1 MSFQSLS
8 ESFGVASFFDN
19 ITIKSGNS
27 SFITSKPGGTDEI
40 GVGLAMEVLNL
51 AVSTFLDKPWIGS
64 LMGSFLV
71 SLSGVFPLLLIHID
85 DEDSIKK
92 GAQGASLK
100 VLLSFAVGGLLG
112 DVFLHLLP
120 EAWTLQEQ
128 YTHGNPSMFCGV
140 WVLVGLLLFII
151 VEKIFSGPNPYEEV
165 ADGLSAVP
173 VPESADDNCS
183 HNNNCE
189 DKICPSKAKER
200 PSHEQVAGYLNL
212 IANGIDNFTHGLAVG
227 GSFLLSPRVG
237 ALTTFAILVHEVP
250 HEIGDFAILLRAGF
264 SRWDAAKAQLL
275 TGMAGTVGALTAVMF
290 SGAGTSMEAKT
301 SWILPFTAGGFLH
314 ISLVT
319 VLPELLQEDNPKE
332 SLKQFASLVSGIVL
346 MAALTAI
353 CEG

>member
-1 MSFQSLS
+1 MSAQSL
-8 ESFGVASFFDN
+8 FGSAGFSFFDN
-19 ITIKSGNS
+19 FNTILENS
-27 SFITSKPGGTDEI
+27 TFITSKPEGSVEL
-40 GVGLAMEVLNL
+40 GLAMEVLNS
-51 AVSTFLDKPWIGS
+51 VISTFLDKPWIGS
-64 LMGSFLV
+64 IVGSFLV
-71 SLSGVFPLLLIHID
+71 SLSGVFPLLLIHFD
-85 DEDSIKK
+85 DGDSIKK
-92 GAQGASLK
+92 GGQKASLK

-128 YTHGNPSMFCGV
+128 YTQGNPSMFCGL

-165 ADGLSAVP
+165 GDGEGEGDGKLS
-173 VPESADDNCS
+173 EDDDCV

-189 DKICPSKAKER
+189 DTVCHSKAKER

-212 IANGIDNFTHGLAVG
+212 MANSIDNFTHGLAVG

-264 SRWDAAKAQLL
+264 SRWDAAKAQLM
-275 TGMAGTVGALTAVMF
+275 TGMAGVVGSITAVMF

-319 VLPELLQEDNPKE
+319 VLPELLQEDNPRE
-332 SLKQFASLVSGIVL
+332 SLKQLASLVCGIVL
-346 MAALTAI
+346 MAVLTAI